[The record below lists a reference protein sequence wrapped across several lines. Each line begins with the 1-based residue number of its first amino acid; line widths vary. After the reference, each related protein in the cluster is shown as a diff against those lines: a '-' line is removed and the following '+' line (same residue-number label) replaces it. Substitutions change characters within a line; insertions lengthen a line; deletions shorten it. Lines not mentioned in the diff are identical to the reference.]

1 MGSIGLIH
9 CSIMGITR
17 RFLGV
22 MMLSTMLEATII
34 LTTIITKMLEIKKDQ
49 SRRYFRVIIKT
60 TGTRTIMWT
69 IMWTIII
76 TITMDGESGRSL
88 RRKNLWTFLVFS
100 NKSKRNLLICGVVNS
115 PLSWREIFNCQCF
128 RLKRRW
134 TLTLIKTIT
143 IGLRIR
149 RKDISLNS
157 SMQEWVS

>member
-60 TGTRTIMWT
+60 TGTRT